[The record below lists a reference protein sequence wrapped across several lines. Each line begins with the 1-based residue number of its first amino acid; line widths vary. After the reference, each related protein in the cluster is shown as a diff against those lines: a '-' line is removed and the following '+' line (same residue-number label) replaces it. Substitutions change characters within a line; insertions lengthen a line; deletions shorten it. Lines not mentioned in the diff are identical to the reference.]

1 MNQKDGKFIFWMIV
15 AIMLGAILLTIVHP
29 AKADTIDDIKKDM
42 LGNSTQ
48 QKEIWKVVGGKI
60 GWLGSLTKILALASI
75 GIVVTLLIIRGAYGA
90 LSHDAAMRQEAVKGL
105 LNLFIVVFAAL
116 FVMALIFYMFKNF

>member
-1 MNQKDGKFIFWMIV
+1 MNQKDKQFAFWMIV
-15 AIMLGAILLTIVHP
+15 AIMLGAILLAIVHP

-48 QKEIWKVVGGKI
+48 QKEIWNVIGGKV

-90 LSHDAAMRQEAVKGL
+90 LSHDAVMRQEAVKGL

-116 FVMALIFYMFKNF
+116 FVMALVFYMFKNF